1 MQESSGKHSQGP
13 MDSFAKLPEAK
24 PKPQSTMK
32 DVYSSKEREQ
42 FIQGRS
48 NTQELETMLEEGQ
61 ARQGTL
67 VILDDQLINN
77 EEVLGK

>member
-32 DVYSSKEREQ
+32 DVYSSKEREE
-42 FIQGRS
+42 FIGRS
-48 NTQELETMLEEGQ
+48 NTEELETMLEEGH